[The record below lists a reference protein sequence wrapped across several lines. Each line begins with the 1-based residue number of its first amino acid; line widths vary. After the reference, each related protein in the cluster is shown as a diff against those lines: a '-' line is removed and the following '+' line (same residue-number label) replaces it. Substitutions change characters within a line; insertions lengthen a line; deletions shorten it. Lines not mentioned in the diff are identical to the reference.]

1 MRNFFKT
8 RNRFHHKL
16 ACCRDLSDSRVGTR
30 ALVSAILEG
39 KGAEEEVPHNFRIKQ
54 GQGAH
59 TNAVRFSVV
68 WVIIISVVCMCVCKA
83 SGSHPG

>member
-16 ACCRDLSDSRVGTR
+16 PCCRNLSDSRVGTR
-30 ALVSAILEG
+30 ALVSAIVER
-39 KGAEEEVPHNFRIKQ
+39 KGTEEEVLRNFRIKQ

-68 WVIIISVVCMCVCKA
+68 WLNNISV
-83 SGSHPG
+83 